1 VHYLLIM
8 SPLPFALAQASGSG
22 TTLTIFSELATVVIA
37 IALIA
42 LLLVS
47 FTILIRF
54 NRAIE
59 DLRIRAQDTIGP
71 VSDRAK
77 TISDN
82 LEFITQSLRSDVEK
96 LDSSIQVLSDR
107 LNKVSGHIEDRIED
121 FSALIEVVQREVEEL
136 FLDTAST
143 VRGFRAGAREM
154 TSTPTSSCEEQ
165 PVAAIELETDDLIV
179 SDAEGPRD
187 RNEPEVQPPT
197 DAEV

>member
-1 VHYLLIM
+1 MHYLLIM
-8 SPLPFALAQASGSG
+8 SPLPLALAQASGSG

-143 VRGFRAGAREM
+143 LRGFRAGAREM
-154 TSTPTSSCEEQ
+154 TSTPTSSYEEQ
-165 PVAAIELETDDLIV
+165 PAAAIELETDDLIV

-187 RNEPEVQPPT
+187 SNEPEVQPLT